1 MNKTSTIF
9 AFIVMAVVLTVA
21 VMGTCL
27 TKVRLNEVGVKVDNL
42 GGGIVTED
50 YLPGYHI
57 VIPGMHTMYRLDPT
71 VQTLNMGGSD
81 GTHSALELVGK
92 DQYMTRFDI
101 TVLYRIKEKEA
112 NLVAKEVG
120 LDQSRIEKF
129 VHSKTNKVLWNALGR
144 LDTQDFYNVQKREQA
159 RNDAKVALE
168 NELQPR
174 NMELIDVLIR
184 AISYDPNLEKI
195 LVQKQILDQRK
206 ALNVEKTRLEKE
218 LEKTQSIERETEA
231 KVRVIA
237 EEKTQEIANIV
248 ADIDAKVRK
257 FKADADFESEKLLAE
272 AERHRRTKMSEGEL
286 AKTQAKAKGDKAIN
300 EAYSASGGQAY
311 ITRQMVENLTYGNIE
326 VNTNAVNPF
335 DVEQVLRMLGLKGS
349 GKSDSKR

>member
-1 MNKTSTIF
+1 LVGIALF
-9 AFIVMAVVLTVA
+9 LTVA
-21 VMGTCL
+21 VLGTCL

-57 VIPGMHTMYRLDPT
+57 VIPGMHTMYRFDPT

-81 GTHSALELVGK
+81 STHPAAEIRSK

-101 TVLYRIKEKEA
+101 TVLYRIHEKQA
-112 NLVAKEVG
+112 NLVAKEIG
-120 LDQSRIEKF
+120 LDQKMIVNF
-129 VHSKTNKVLWNALGR
+129 VRSNVDKVLWGTLGS
-144 LDTQDFYNVQKREQA
+144 LNTQDYYNVKKREEA
-159 RNDAKVALE
+159 RKKAKASLAEQLKPRHLE
-168 NELQPR
+168 
-174 NMELIDVLIR
+174 MVDILIR
-184 AISYDPNLEKI
+184 AIAYQSNLEEI
-195 LVQKQILDQRK
+195 LVQKQLLDQRK

-248 ADIDAKVRK
+248 ADTDAKVRK

-272 AERHRRTKMSEGEL
+272 ADRYRRTKMSEGEL

-349 GKSDSKR
+349 DKSNSKK